1 MKMKKLKKIFSIAL
15 ASAMALSLFAIPV
28 SADENTEED
37 KSTVSAVGT
46 PDNPAQSITVT
57 KKLKVTTPGTLL
69 PTEKFTFTMVPA
81 DAADLVTT
89 TTEGETTKTTPITDS
104 NGTKIEVGPALKEPS
119 MEITFNDKDSTSTG
133 SVEKSDTFDFDFN
146 GSFDHTGV
154 YRYYITE
161 SVPDLGYKK
170 DDEGKDLTDADGNKI
185 KETSNGYITYDFT
198 KYIVDIYVNYNSKG
212 ELVAYNYTLK
222 QDGASAKPQNVTFTN
237 ELNCATLKIMK
248 LVDGEE
254 YTKDELF
261 TFRILIPVG
270 GTTIKL
276 EQGETITAKIMN
288 DNGEVKDS
296 RTNNTGIVN
305 IVVNGENINAKMSE
319 FATTFQLK
327 KDEWLQIEGA
337 PVSMIY
343 KVEEVVDDASVNA
356 SQKSLIDEGYTT
368 TYEYKELG
376 DNAFTTAGHLTKVSG
391 NVKQGTINTD
401 TNLLIFT
408 NSRTVDVG
416 TGINLDLMPYVL
428 ITLIAVCGGVLLV
441 VRKRRVDR

>member
-1 MKMKKLKKIFSIAL
+1 
-15 ASAMALSLFAIPV
+15 
-28 SADENTEED
+28 
-37 KSTVSAVGT
+37 
-46 PDNPAQSITVT
+46 
-57 KKLKVTTPGTLL
+57 
-69 PTEKFTFTMVPA
+69 
-81 DAADLVTT
+81 
-89 TTEGETTKTTPITDS
+89 
-104 NGTKIEVGPALKEPS
+104 
-119 MEITFNDKDSTSTG
+119 
-133 SVEKSDTFDFDFN
+133 
-146 GSFDHTGV
+146 
-154 YRYYITE
+154 
-161 SVPDLGYKK
+161 
-170 DDEGKDLTDADGNKI
+170 
-185 KETSNGYITYDFT
+185 
-198 KYIVDIYVNYNSKG
+198 
-212 ELVAYNYTLK
+212 
-222 QDGASAKPQNVTFTN
+222 
-237 ELNCATLKIMK
+237 MK

-288 DNGEVKDS
+288 NNGEVKDS

-343 KVEEVVDDASVNA
+343 KVEEVVDDATVNA
-356 SQKSLIDEGYTT
+356 SKKSLIDEGYTT
-368 TYEYKELG
+368 TYEYKETG
-376 DNAFTTAGHLTKVSG
+376 DNAFTTTGHQKDVSG
-391 NVKQGTINTD
+391 YVKQGTINTD
-401 TNLLIFT
+401 TNLLTFT